1 MNHITVFIFIFP
13 QQCFADDRD
22 NTFETTSWST
32 YLRYVSTNKSL
43 VYVLIFIFVVFV
55 IEVSC
60 CFGSYCGT
68 SYGFRSQPSYFV
80 NRLLVQ
86 SSAFS

>member
-1 MNHITVFIFIFP
+1 MNHMLYFVFLFLFFP

-55 IEVSC
+55 IEV
-60 CFGSYCGT
+60 
-68 SYGFRSQPSYFV
+68 
-80 NRLLVQ
+80 
-86 SSAFS
+86 